1 MTVWYFFCYREG
13 QGGMIASSSESNR
26 EPLVHLSS
34 DLAIFSCTLPS
45 RLPLVTSN
53 LFRATH
59 QKYSCSLYKC
69 RQGSIQKSP
78 VQTKMIGEA
87 SSSLGKVLRK
97 KSCIHSKGVG

>member
-1 MTVWYFFCYREG
+1 MTVWYFFICYREG
-13 QGGMIASSSESNR
+13 WVGMIASSSEPNR

-97 KSCIHSKGVG
+97 NLAFTPKG

>member
-1 MTVWYFFCYREG
+1 MTVWYFFVCYREG
-13 QGGMIASSSESNR
+13 WGGMKASSSESNR

-59 QKYSCSLYKC
+59 QKH
-69 RQGSIQKSP
+69 
-78 VQTKMIGEA
+78 A
-87 SSSLGKVLRK
+87 F
-97 KSCIHSKGVG
+97 